1 MSSSSVATPGSS
13 PEEPGLDDTRREAA
27 VRAEVRPWMEAHA
40 ARFGPSQARSK
51 HRDTAE
57 VVDANRAWQA
67 ELDEG
72 GWGAVSWPEHFGGR
86 GYGSIEARVFHQE
99 QNRFAVPTGS
109 FHIGIGM
116 VGPTLMAHGT
126 DDQRERYLG
135 AMRRGEHVWC
145 QLFSEPDAGSDLAS
159 LRTKAVRDGDEWV
172 VTGQKVW
179 TSGAR
184 FADMAILLAR
194 TDSDSKRHAGI
205 TYFLLDM
212 HQPGVEVRP
221 LVQINRAHHFNEVFL
236 HEVRVSVAD
245 VVGPVGEGWSVART
259 TLGAER
265 SMIGSA
271 STHDRV
277 DALVAHLRQSGRAD
291 DPVLRDAIVRAW
303 IRATVMTLTGD
314 RVLEAVRHGG
324 EVGPE
329 ASVLKLGL
337 SLLMEELGNLSP
349 HVLGAEGMLAGEG
362 PEGYGPLQD
371 QFLGQWASRIGGGT
385 EQIQRNLI
393 GERAL
398 GLPREPS

>member
-1 MSSSSVATPGSS
+1 MSSSSGVSS
-13 PEEPGLDDTRREAA
+13 TRSSSAEPGYDDTPREAT
-27 VRAEVRPWMEAHA
+27 VRAEVRPWMEVHA
-40 ARFGPSQARSK
+40 ARFGRSDSRSK
-51 HRDTAE
+51 MRDTAD
-57 VVDANRAWQA
+57 VVEANRSWQA
-67 ELDEG
+67 ELDDG
-72 GWGAVSWPEHFGGR
+72 GWGAVGWPLAYGGR
-86 GYGSIEARVFHQE
+86 GYGPNEARVFQQE
-99 QNRFAVPTGS
+99 QNRFAVPIGS
-109 FHIGIGM
+109 FHIAIGM

-135 AMRRGEHVWC
+135 PMRRGEHVWC

-184 FADMAILLAR
+184 FADKAILLAR
-194 TDSDSKRHAGI
+194 TDPDSKRHAGI

-212 HQPGVEVRP
+212 RQPGVEVRP
-221 LVQINRAHHFNEVFL
+221 IVQINRAHHFNEVFL
-236 HEVRVSVAD
+236 HEARVSGDD
-245 VVGPVGEGWSVART
+245 VLGEVGDGWTAART

-271 STHDRV
+271 STRGRV
-277 DALVAHLRQSGRAD
+277 EALVGHLRETGRT
-291 DPVLRDAIVRAW
+291 DPVLRDAVVAAW
-303 IRATVMTLTGD
+303 IRSTVLTLTGD
-314 RVLEAVRHGG
+314 RVLEVVRHGG
-324 EVGPE
+324 NVGPE

-337 SLLMEELGNLSP
+337 SLLMEELGNLAM
-349 HVLGAEGMLAGEG
+349 HVLGPDGLLSGEG
-362 PEGYGPLQD
+362 PEGYGALQD
-371 QFLGQWASRIGGGT
+371 QFLAQWASRIGGGT